1 MPEIGP
7 LTAHNLHSS
16 RGAFSRLSMTTEIQH
31 QDEKRQGRATS
42 GMRLSLATTVYEA
55 LERNLDIALLVA
67 LKTPQRLSLLKS
79 H

>member
-1 MPEIGP
+1 
-7 LTAHNLHSS
+7 
-16 RGAFSRLSMTTEIQH
+16 MTTEIQH